1 MPCSTLRIAIR
12 PYAPSENGVSM
23 PGVPGTE
30 VGAVEYPPPDEL
42 DEYELSKFLGELADA
57 KLTQDKV
64 PLVPPYGLL
73 VARLRPNCLRDE
85 VEEIR
90 CRLCFSLAFPLSFA
104 GGSIGIASECSIG
117 MSEELAAS
125 RTASGRALAMAE
137 DAERSRETLESN
149 FQKNRLS
156 RGILSWKR
164 IVRAGFVPCPF
175 IDKS

>member
-12 PYAPSENGVSM
+12 LYVPSVNGVSI

-42 DEYELSKFLGELADA
+42 DEYKWSKLRGELAYA
-57 KLTQDKV
+57 RLTQDNV

-85 VEEIR
+85 VDEIR

-104 GGSIGIASECSIG
+104 GGSIGIASERSIG
-117 MSEELAAS
+117 MAEELATS
-125 RTASGRALAMAE
+125 RIASGKALAMTE
-137 DAERSRETLESN
+137 KVERSRATLESN
-149 FQKNRLS
+149 S
-156 RGILSWKR
+156 
-164 IVRAGFVPCPF
+164 
-175 IDKS
+175 